1 MSLSMS
7 SHTSEHNLTDKG
19 ETKMTGFE
27 PVKKKI
33 LNAVEE
39 EATQLKLATFFSG
52 CLFFDNCG
60 IINI

>member
-1 MSLSMS
+1 MSLSTS
-7 SHTSEHNLTDKG
+7 SHIPEHNLTDKG
-19 ETKMTGFE
+19 ENEMTDFE

-33 LNAVEE
+33 WKAVEE
-39 EATQLKLATFFSG
+39 EATQLKLATVFNS